1 MLCTFYSPR
10 DRKKDAE
17 CSNRTRTKWGGTRRW
32 SICLSVLSRPSQA
45 KLTFFFVVG
54 LAIPR
59 ITTPFRLEKGII
71 LHWLWLLQFWCRI
84 FGTIQGKN
92 AANALCIS
100 EYFNE
105 VVFQKF
111 TLKTAS
117 DTKANA
123 FAHRAVRF
131 ENSKRAYIQ
140 EKHLKRDVFLHLWSF
155 YTL

>member
-1 MLCTFYSPR
+1 VV
-10 DRKKDAE
+10 
-17 CSNRTRTKWGGTRRW
+17 TRRR
-32 SICLSVLSRPSQA
+32 SICLGVLSRQSQA
-45 KLTFFFVVG
+45 KLNFFFVVG

-59 ITTPFRLEKGII
+59 ITAPFRLEKEII
-71 LHWLWLLQFWCRI
+71 LHWLWLPQFWCRI

-123 FAHRAVRF
+123 FARREVRF
-131 ENSKRAYIQ
+131 GNSKKAYI
-140 EKHLKRDVFLHLWSF
+140 
-155 YTL
+155 